1 VSAKENNTTTT
12 EKTIVT
18 NRKARHDYHIIDEIE
33 TGLVLK
39 GSEVKALRAG
49 KASLSDAYARVKGG
63 EVWLVGMHIPPYE
76 KASFQ
81 KEDPMRDRKLLLHKK
96 EIKKLIRRVE
106 EKGITLVPLRLYFK
120 NNIAKLGLGVAR
132 GKRQY
137 DKKEAIA
144 QRDAK
149 RDLERDQKKFQL
161 KL

>member
-1 VSAKENNTTTT
+1 MSARENKTTT

-18 NRKARHDYHIIDEIE
+18 NRKARHDYHIIDELE
-33 TGLVLK
+33 AGLVLK
-39 GSEVKALRAG
+39 GSEVKSLRAG
-49 KASLSDAYARVKGG
+49 KASLSDAYARVKEG
-63 EVWLVGMHIPPYE
+63 ELWLVGMHIPSYE

-120 NNIAKLGLGVAR
+120 NNIAKLSLGIAR

-137 DKKEAIA
+137 DKKEAIT
-144 QRDAK
+144 QRDVK
-149 RDLERDQKKFQL
+149 RDLEREQKQFKF

>member
-1 VSAKENNTTTT
+1 VKENNIT
-12 EKTIVT
+12 EQTIVT
-18 NRKARHDYHIIDEIE
+18 NRKARHDYFIIDEVE
-33 TGLVLK
+33 TGIVLK
-39 GSEVKALRAG
+39 GSEVKSLRAG
-49 KASLSDAYARVKGG
+49 KVSLSDAYARIKGG

-81 KEDPMRDRKLLLHKK
+81 KEDPMRDRKLLLHKR

-120 NNIAKLGLGVAR
+120 KNIAKLGLGIAR

-137 DKKEAIA
+137 DKKETIA
-144 QRDAK
+144 ERDAK
-149 RDLERDQKKFQL
+149 RDLERQQKKFKF

>member
-1 VSAKENNTTTT
+1 MSKNEHNIIKT

-18 NRKARHDYHIIDEIE
+18 NRKARHDYYIIDEIE
-33 TGLVLK
+33 TGIVLK
-39 GSEVKALRAG
+39 GSEVKVLRAG
-49 KASLSDAYARVKGG
+49 KASLSDAYARIKGG
-63 EVWLVGMHIPPYE
+63 EVWLIGMHIPPYE

-81 KEDPMRDRKLLLHKK
+81 KEDPMRDRKLLLHKN

-120 NNIAKLGLGVAR
+120 KNIAKLGLGIAR

-137 DKKEAIA
+137 DKKAAIA

-149 RDLERDQKKFQL
+149 RDLEREQKKFKF